1 MTTYKFTDGSKSAVH
16 RIDDDGI
23 SRSSCTIENPRFL
36 EWLASGNTPE
46 PADPPTV
53 GQIIADITTATQAR
67 LDSFARTRN
76 YDGIL
81 SACTYATSAHPQ
93 FAAEG
98 QYCVTARDAT
108 WSALYVVM
116 AEVEAGTRPMPTGYQ
131 DIEPDLPALVWPA

>member
-1 MTTYKFTDGSKSAVH
+1 MPTYKYIDSSNSVVR
-16 RIDDDGI
+16 RIDDDGV
-23 SRSSCTIENPRFL
+23 SRSSCPIENPQFIG
-36 EWLASGNTPE
+36 WLAAGNTPL

-81 SACTYATSAHPQ
+81 SASTYATSTHPQ
-93 FAAEG
+93 FASEG
-98 QYCVTARDAT
+98 QYCVIARDAT

-116 AEVEAGTRPMPTGYQ
+116 AEVEAGTRPMPDGYQ